1 MNLKS
6 TAILFAA
13 MAMFSIDGAA
23 RAQDDS
29 GSDDD
34 GRREHS
40 RWHARGPANPERM
53 VEMMTRRLGLDEVQ
67 AQNVAN
73 IITSAQPEFET
84 LRENGQSHRAA
95 MRELDVSDPDYGT
108 KLQNLAAEKG
118 ELAAAATQL
127 RGRIRA
133 DIHAVLTPDQQ
144 AQLAQFE
151 EKMRDGR
158 GFRGRGRG
166 WRGKH
171 DE

>member
-6 TAILFAA
+6 TAILLAV

-23 RAQDDS
+23 RAQDEA
-29 GSDDD
+29 GGDDD

-84 LRENGQSHRAA
+84 LRESGQSHRAA

-118 ELAAAATQL
+118 ELAAAVTQL

-133 DIHAVLTPDQQ
+133 DIHAVLTPEQQ

-151 EKMRDGR
+151 ENRRDGR
-158 GFRGRGRG
+158 GFKGRGRG

-171 DE
+171 GE